1 MSLQVKRSLSIT
13 PPPVSA
19 DWTGEEVDNKPDLAA
34 ITPVKKDNSRE
45 TVADASR
52 APKARATKTGS
63 SPSKSASSASPTH
76 NSDSLFAEPGWT
88 PEKREAFVLEMFVA
102 GYKSF
107 KADYL
112 TLKVSLKDRMS

>member
-13 PPPVSA
+13 PPPVFA
-19 DWTGEEVDNKPDLAA
+19 DWTGDEVDNKPDLAA
-34 ITPVKKDNSRE
+34 ITPVKKDYSRKI
-45 TVADASR
+45 VGG
-52 APKARATKTGS
+52 APRPTKARATKADS
-63 SPSKSASSASPTH
+63 SPSKSATSVPSGDYAGG
-76 NSDSLFAEPGWT
+76 LFAEPGWT

-112 TLKVSLKDRMS
+112 TLKVSHQHRIS

>member
-1 MSLQVKRSLSIT
+1 MSPQIKRSLSVT

-19 DWTGEEVDNKPDLAA
+19 DETGEEVDNKPDLAV
-34 ITPVKKDNSRE
+34 ITPVKKDSSRK
-45 TVADASR
+45 TVAGAPR
-52 APKARATKTGS
+52 PPKARATKTSS
-63 SPSKSASSASPTH
+63 SPSKSAGSTSPSH
-76 NSDSLFAEPGWT
+76 GSDCLFAEPGWT

-112 TLKVSLKDRMS
+112 TLEVSLQDRMS